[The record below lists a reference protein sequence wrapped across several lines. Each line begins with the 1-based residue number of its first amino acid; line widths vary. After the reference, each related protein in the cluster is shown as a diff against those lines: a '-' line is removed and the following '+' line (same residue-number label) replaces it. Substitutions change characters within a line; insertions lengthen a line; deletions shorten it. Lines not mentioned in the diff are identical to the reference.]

1 MYEVCVY
8 VRYSGQGAVGDI
20 AEESGVCLAE
30 VEDSASIRHVEPV
43 TPEALE
49 PTS

>member
-1 MYEVCVY
+1 MCTYVIVGKGQLVISLKRVACV
-8 VRYSGQGAVGDI
+8 
-20 AEESGVCLAE
+20 LAE
-30 VEDSASIRHVEPV
+30 VEDSAGIRHVEPV